1 MLQHIIED
9 LKRRQAGIVGVAD
22 ASAQKMANE
31 AKRKASWTDRTGN
44 TRNAIHGRAAPYQGG
59 AMLVLAHGSKVGM
72 YHEEGT
78 GIYGPK
84 GKPITPVNAKVLHFK
99 VDGQSVFTKSVKGI
113 PKNPVL
119 KNAAMSQLPELLKA
133 LEVHFGGR

>member
-1 MLQHIIED
+1 MVE
-9 LKRRQAGIVGVAD
+9 RRRIKVA
-22 ASAQKMANE
+22 Q
-31 AKRKASWTDRTGN
+31 
-44 TRNAIHGRAAPYQGG
+44 
-59 AMLVLAHGSKVGM
+59 MLVLAHGSKVGM

-99 VDGQSVFTKSVKGI
+99 IDGQSIFTKSVKGI

-119 KNAAMSQLPELLKA
+119 KNAATSQLPELLKA
-133 LEVHFGGR
+133 LEVHFSGR